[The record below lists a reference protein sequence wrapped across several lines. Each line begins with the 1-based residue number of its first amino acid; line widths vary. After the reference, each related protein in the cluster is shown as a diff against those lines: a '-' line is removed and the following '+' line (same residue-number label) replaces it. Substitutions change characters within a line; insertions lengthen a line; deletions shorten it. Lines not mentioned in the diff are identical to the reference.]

1 MKDLRIFCRDCFCCL
16 LVVSLSLGVVFFPA
30 QVSAKSKGKFIV
42 GSKEFTEQLILG
54 HMVSAIMADAGYD
67 VDSRVPLGG
76 TNIVR
81 QALLSKQIDGYVE
94 YTGTATMVFFKE
106 KQVMSAE
113 RTYEMARE
121 RDAKVGLVWLPPIR
135 FNSTYCLMMRREM
148 AKRLGIKSMSDLGAY
163 LDANPGKLKI
173 VVNNEFFARPDG
185 LPTMLKTYGYKLDIT
200 TLTQMD
206 SGLIYLALKDGRADV
221 GLGFATDGR
230 IKAYDFVALE
240 DDRRMFPVYN
250 PCLVVRKPF
259 LDKNPSIALYFA
271 KLAKALDNE
280 AIVTLNYR
288 VAEKKEDPKAVA
300 TEFLKARRIIK

>member
-1 MKDLRIFCRDCFCCL
+1 MIRRPPRSTL
-16 LVVSLSLGVVFFPA
+16 FPYTTLFR
-30 QVSAKSKGKFIV
+30 SA
-42 GSKEFTEQLILG
+42 T
-54 HMVSAIMADAGYD
+54 
-67 VDSRVPLGG
+67 
-76 TNIVR
+76 
-81 QALLSKQIDGYVE
+81 
-94 YTGTATMVFFKE
+94 
-106 KQVMSAE
+106 
-113 RTYEMARE
+113 
-121 RDAKVGLVWLPPIR
+121 
-135 FNSTYCLMMRREM
+135 
-148 AKRLGIKSMSDLGAY
+148 
-163 LDANPGKLKI
+163 LKI

-259 LDKNPSIALYFA
+259 LDKDPSIALYFA

-280 AIVTLNYR
+280 AIAR
-288 VAEKKEDPKAVA
+288 PRA
-300 TEFLKARRIIK
+300 ARRRRRWSAAGPWCPRPGRGCARWRPPRPARASGCP